1 MSLFVFNFFFYPKIN
16 NVVVSYFVIG
26 DRIDGLQTLF
36 LALGG
41 AMIGA
46 IAIAF
51 SLIMF
56 AMQINVERIPYGL
69 FRKFSTDSKLLGL
82 FVIVFF
88 LAITIICLSLISDT
102 TWVTITALIATWST
116 IFIIVF
122 FLVAYRRALIL
133 ISPVEQLKILVIGTK
148 KNLNLWS
155 RAARRT
161 TPLLK
166 GNNLDS
172 KVTD

>member
-1 MSLFVFNFFFYPKIN
+1 MKHKLKSIVLITRYKAHILLALYWQYFYTIKNWLIVSIIQNKKIVIPLIFMSLFVFNFFFYPKIN

-102 TWVTITALIATWST
+102 TWVTITALI
-116 IFIIVF
+116 
-122 FLVAYRRALIL
+122 
-133 ISPVEQLKILVIGTK
+133 
-148 KNLNLWS
+148 
-155 RAARRT
+155 
-161 TPLLK
+161 
-166 GNNLDS
+166 
-172 KVTD
+172 